1 MDFITSL
8 LSNPIAGIIGYLLSL
23 VASIIAILQYI
34 GKSKA
39 VAEAHNLK
47 IEIKNLQENTNNKN
61 RVQQGDKSQY
71 FQENS
76 GPVTIDNRD

>member
-23 VASIIAILQYI
+23 VASIIAIFQYI

-39 VAEAHNLK
+39 VTEANNLK

-61 RVQQGDKSQY
+61 RVRQGDKSQY
-71 FQENS
+71 FQENF